1 MRLYQVVRVTVTAPD
16 GEGVTVPGGEGV
28 SAPGGKGVSAPGGE
42 GVSTS
47 SGEDVSAPAVG
58 EVVTVPGITEYLQQY
73 LQVHHLVLSTTP
85 RVSFSIL
92 LVTQNN
98 PLPPFFL

>member
-1 MRLYQVVRVTVTAPD
+1 MTAPD
-16 GEGVTVPGGEGV
+16 GEGVTVPGGE
-28 SAPGGKGVSAPGGE
+28 
-42 GVSTS
+42 
-47 SGEDVSAPAVG
+47 DVSAPAGG
-58 EVVTVPGITEYLQQY
+58 EGVTVPGITKYLQQY

-98 PLPPFFL
+98 PLPPFLL